1 MMNFNFGATTGA
13 SEAPK
18 TLAAGIHNAKFM
30 GLKKNTITTKNG
42 DDLDVMEVTFD
53 VDGYGTYTQNFFAPK
68 GEERSEGQYGLNACS
83 MDHFLITVRQL
94 LDALNHDFIVDIDA
108 GKPVIEGNNFT
119 QIVNSLKKVTTPYIG
134 KQMQIKLLPQN
145 NGYSSIPSFPARVR
159 QSKDG
164 TVLGLGYATTIFAEK
179 DLTLLAKEVA
189 KIEAAKN
196 AKPTNMSA
204 PAKNTLLADMAAD
217 FDDEKDDADDL
228 PF

>member
-30 GLKKNTITTKNG
+30 GLKKNIITPKKG

-53 VDGYGTYTQNFFAPK
+53 VDGYGLYTQNFFAPK

-94 LDALNHDFIVDIDA
+94 LDALDHGFIEDIDS

-119 QIVNSLKKVTTPYIG
+119 QIVNSLKKITASYVG
-134 KQMQIKLLPQN
+134 KPIQIKLLPQN
-145 NGYSSIPSFPARVR
+145 NGYSSIPNFPARVR

-179 DLTLLAKEVA
+179 DLTLLPKEVA

-196 AKPTNMSA
+196 AKPTNMST
-204 PAKNTLLADMAAD
+204 PAKNNLLADMAAD
-217 FDDEKDDADDL
+217 LDDNDDESDL